1 MLCGA
6 GFSPQRAQRT
16 QRICSTPNLFTV
28 PPHKEAQERY
38 GMLPKAVIFD
48 MDGVLVDSMPYHA
61 DAWITVFA
69 DVGIRICRED
79 IYDIEGSNHEG
90 IIRLVFRKAG
100 RNPTPEDF
108 NVLARKK
115 REIFQK
121 INKVTV
127 FPEIYECLELL
138 KNKCLLGVVS
148 GSDRAV
154 VMELLLRFFPK
165 IFDAVVTGNDV
176 KEGKPSPEPYLKAVG
191 MLKIAKDECIVI
203 ENAPLGVESAKGAG
217 LFCIAIPTYVEAQ
230 RLKGADV
237 VLANHGM
244 LKEYITKLSFD

>member
-1 MLCGA
+1 M
-6 GFSPQRAQRT
+6 
-16 QRICSTPNLFTV
+16 I
-28 PPHKEAQERY
+28 
-38 GMLPKAVIFD
+38 PKAVIFD

-61 DAWITVFA
+61 DAWIAVFA
-69 DVGIRICRED
+69 EIGIHINHQD

-100 RNPTPEDF
+100 RTPKPEDF
-108 NVLARKK
+108 KELARKK
-115 REIFQK
+115 MEIFTK
-121 INKVTV
+121 TNKVTV
-127 FPEIYECLELL
+127 FPGIYECLDFL

-154 VMELLLRFFPK
+154 VIELLLRFFPGT
-165 IFDAVVTGNDV
+165 FDAVVSGNDV

-191 MLKIAKDECIVI
+191 MLKLEKDECIVI
-203 ENAPLGVESAKGAG
+203 ENAPLGVESAKRAG

-230 RLKGADV
+230 RLEGADV

-244 LKEYITKLSFD
+244 LKEYMARLFFGR